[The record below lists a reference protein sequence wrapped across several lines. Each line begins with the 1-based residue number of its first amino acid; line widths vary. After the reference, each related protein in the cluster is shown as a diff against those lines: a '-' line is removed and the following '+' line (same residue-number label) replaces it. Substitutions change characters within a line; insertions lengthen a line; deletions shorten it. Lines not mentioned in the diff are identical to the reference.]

1 MCKPLL
7 ALALFAPLTFA
18 QTQTFTY
25 GYSGIPIPIYPDD
38 WNTYSVISVLV
49 PKNMSIAKVTAS
61 VTVQYSGVGDLNV
74 FLWSPAG
81 TRTKLL
87 ERNCGG
93 LQNIN
98 TTFDDSAPT
107 MYRDTCPTQSG
118 SGPFR
123 GNEPLANSAGQNAY
137 GYWRIGVENNGSS
150 RTGVLTGFSVSI
162 TGTVLGPPVILPGTV
177 VSTSSFQSGAVAPG
191 DQITLVGANLG
202 PADGVR
208 ADASKNL
215 PTSLAGTTVTFDGAA
230 VPIYYASDNFVSVQA
245 PVSLSAGLNTRI
257 QVTTANGPSGAV
269 SLPVVP
275 VNPGIF
281 TYDTLGTGQAKALNQ
296 DGTLN
301 GDGSITGSDRAAGP
315 GSVIALFVT
324 GLGSVSPPIAQGTPA
339 PSSPL
344 SLVDATVT
352 ATIGGRPATVTYAG
366 AAPGLVG
373 VYQVNVLVPVLAPS
387 GAAHIALTVDGNVSQ
402 KGVTVQIR

>member
-7 ALALFAPLTFA
+7 ALVLFAPLAFG
-18 QTQTFTY
+18 QSQTFTY
-25 GYSGIPIPIYPDD
+25 GYSGIPIPVYPDD
-38 WNTYSVISVLV
+38 WNTVSVISLLV

-98 TTFDDSAPT
+98 TTFDDSAPA
-107 MYRDTCPTQSG
+107 MYRDTCPTESG
-118 SGPFR
+118 GGPFR

-150 RTGVLTGFSVSI
+150 RTGVLTGFSISI
-162 TGTVLGPPVILPGTV
+162 TGTVLGPPLILPSTV
-177 VSTSSFQSGAVAPG
+177 LSTSSFQGGAVAPG

-202 PADGVR
+202 PAGGVR

-215 PTSLAGTTVTFDGAA
+215 PTSLAGTSVTFDGVA
-230 VPIYYASDNFVSVQA
+230 VPIFYVSDNFVSVQA
-245 PVSLSAGLNTRI
+245 PISLNAGSNTRI
-257 QVTTANGPSGAV
+257 QVTTANGSSSTV
-269 SLPVVP
+269 SLPVEP

-281 TYDTLGTGQAKALNQ
+281 TYDTLGAGQAKALNQ

-301 GDGSITGSDRAAGP
+301 GDGSITGSDRAAGR
-315 GSVIALFVT
+315 GTVIQLFVT
-324 GLGSVSPPIAQGTPA
+324 GLGSVTPPIAEGSPA

-344 SLVDATVT
+344 SSVDANVT

-366 AAPGLVG
+366 SAPGLIG
-373 VYQVNVLVPVLAPS
+373 VYQVNVMVPATAPS
-387 GAAHIALTVDGNVSQ
+387 GSAHIALTVDGNVSQ